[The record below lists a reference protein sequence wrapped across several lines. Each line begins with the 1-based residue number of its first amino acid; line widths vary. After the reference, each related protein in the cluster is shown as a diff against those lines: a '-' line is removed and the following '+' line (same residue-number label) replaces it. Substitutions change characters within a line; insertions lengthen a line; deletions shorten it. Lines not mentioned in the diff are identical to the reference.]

1 MKMRKLIASLSLLM
15 ALLMAFLMGPTLPA
29 TRAWTQ
35 AVGGA
40 EGARPVTGDPGM
52 SWMLVADEPEFR
64 VLRDYAEP
72 GATRRVHS
80 HDATYHVFV
89 LVTGQ
94 LRLTIEGDN
103 PVDVTQGQILHLQ
116 GGAKHT
122 FTNTGDATATIVE
135 VFGKAPATRP

>member
-1 MKMRKLIASLSLLM
+1 MKMRMLIASLSLLM
-15 ALLMAFLMGPTLPA
+15 ALLMALLTGLTLPS

-72 GATRRVHS
+72 GATRR
-80 HDATYHVFV
+80 DAST
-89 LVTGQ
+89 
-94 LRLTIEGDN
+94 
-103 PVDVTQGQILHLQ
+103 
-116 GGAKHT
+116 HT
-122 FTNTGDATATIVE
+122 
-135 VFGKAPATRP
+135 TRRITCSCS